1 MIKILKDL
9 HAIFVALIDVALS
22 IASMTTIFLL
32 VLFVQF
38 SPLFAAV
45 WLVMLAL
52 KTYA

>member
-9 HAIFVALIDVALS
+9 QAIFAALIDVALS
-22 IASMTTIFLL
+22 LASMTAIFL
-32 VLFVQF
+32 VIIFVQF